1 MGISYDTQ
9 LVTCNRYEDAL
20 AKERE
25 DPCRKAY
32 PKTTDADRRAEKRAE
47 KRAAKRRAATKKRG
61 GKR

>member
-32 PKTTDADRRAEKRAE
+32 PKPTDAERRAA

>member
-32 PKTTDADRRAEKRAE
+32 PKTTDADRRAEKRA
-47 KRAAKRRAATKKRG
+47 AKRRAATKKRG

>member
-20 AKERE
+20 AKARE

-32 PKTTDADRRAEKRAE
+32 PKTIVNALIPHINGILKNWRND
-47 KRAAKRRAATKKRG
+47 
-61 GKR
+61 GKMMEE